1 MIKGKDVYLY
11 FICLFIALTFAFVGA
26 FVASDSK
33 FYYVNKRNEEVKKF
47 VTDINS
53 FFASSGF
60 EFFTDGI
67 TSGNIDDLYVKAIK
81 YPNVF
86 IMDNFINIARGIYC
100 RNYSDIPSIN
110 VGVYVIAKQNDV
122 FAWDDSGSKWQTWYK
137 FRSGECKVLR

>member
-11 FICLFIALTFAFVGA
+11 FTCLFITLTFAFVGVL
-26 FVASDSK
+26 VASDSK
-33 FYYVNKRNEEVKKF
+33 FYFVNKRNEEVKNF

-60 EFFTDGI
+60 EFSTDGI
-67 TSGNIDDLYVKAIK
+67 TSENVDDLYVRAIK

-86 IMDNFINIARGIYC
+86 LTDDFINIARDIYC

-110 VGVYVIAKQNDV
+110 VGEYTIAKQNDV